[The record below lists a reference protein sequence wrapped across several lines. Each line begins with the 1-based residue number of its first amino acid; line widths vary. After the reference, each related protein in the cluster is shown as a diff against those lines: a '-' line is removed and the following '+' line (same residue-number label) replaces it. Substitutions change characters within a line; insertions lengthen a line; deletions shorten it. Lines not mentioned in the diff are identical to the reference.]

1 MRGVNR
7 ARGFRLR
14 KSNIQVGDEYTLEK
28 LHREQRGNFYYFGE
42 VYAFHP
48 DLLPNSR
55 RDYFVEN
62 DCFFEFEKKLKTHF
76 FKLKDLYYAA
86 SNANSA
92 TKRIE
97 EYELAQRDFLD
108 KSTNH
113 GFIDKTEQKIE
124 LQKLE
129 RKKELAVAGEREIE
143 KITLKH
149 KDDGAFNKVIAKVTE
164 NKNTT
169 VENLDLPEVNNKPK
183 YRTDN
188 LSSLSKEQRK
198 FLGRVFSIIRS
209 VLDESTAHQLIE
221 KIEEELK

>member
-1 MRGVNR
+1 M
-7 ARGFRLR
+7 
-14 KSNIQVGDEYTLEK
+14 
-28 LHREQRGNFYYFGE
+28 
-42 VYAFHP
+42 
-48 DLLPNSR
+48 
-55 RDYFVEN
+55 
-62 DCFFEFEKKLKTHF
+62 
-76 FKLKDLYYAA
+76 
-86 SNANSA
+86 
-92 TKRIE
+92 
-97 EYELAQRDFLD
+97 D